1 VLVIYSP
8 RSNCVQ
14 KSINII
20 INVPSRTDVFKQ
32 LPILTFDQ
40 IKITKKL
47 NLPMHLIIL
56 SVNNNLLGRKI
67 TFQNFARSYR
77 KSAVHYLQG
86 TVDISGNLLLT
97 FRV

>member
-1 VLVIYSP
+1 
-8 RSNCVQ
+8 
-14 KSINII
+14 
-20 INVPSRTDVFKQ
+20 
-32 LPILTFDQ
+32 
-40 IKITKKL
+40 
-47 NLPMHLIIL
+47 MHLIIL
-56 SVNNNLLGRKI
+56 SVNNNFLGRKI